1 MRLGASQGR
10 YRVWPIRSQP
20 EARHT
25 VRAQFVG
32 LSHFPLLPWLP
43 ECSLFPQELAASEL
57 SLAKPAEVGDGHERA
72 FGPLQGTSSALVVNS
87 HLPQF
92 SSGNL
97 GTREKPFEADADA
110 Q

>member
-1 MRLGASQGR
+1 MHTCLSLPCILPLDETVSIPGQLPCLAHQKPARGR
-10 YRVWPIRSQP
+10 AHS
-20 EARHT
+20 T
-25 VRAQFVG
+25 
-32 LSHFPLLPWLP
+32 
-43 ECSLFPQELAASEL
+43 CSVELAASEL

-72 FGPLQGTSSALVVNS
+72 FGPLQGTSLVLVVNS